1 MQTGHIKSY
10 LAALTLLWCVAM
22 PAWAQTGVDNRP
34 GIIMEIPAIP
44 GEYATPYVMAGLQQL
59 KAEMYKESLAY
70 FEGAIKQDRA
80 NSYAYYLSAV
90 ALAKMADRERCNAY
104 LNLTVKYFPRTE
116 PGRCA
121 KQLLASFKS
130 LADREQ
136 ARTGW
141 AGVGSLPKETWI
153 PYTRSGNAMMVTG
166 TVNGADVKMIFDT
179 GAESCVF
186 TPATLRRLGIAVP
199 TGAPDTQIMGVGKS
213 TSIPAWIIRV
223 NLKVGRMQKDNFPI
237 TVADMPVL
245 HPLLGQQ
252 FFKDFTYSVDSSNS
266 TISFVHKKDSG
277 ASIATVQPAAPPL
290 TVNSSGKYVYT
301 VPFKKQGDSTMVSV
315 VVNGKPA
322 QMVFDTGAY
331 KTLFS
336 ESLARDLNINV
347 VRRRSEVLSGV
358 GGTIAADL
366 AVLSSIKLGA
376 IVKNGMSVIVT
387 DKIDRDCSLLGQDFL
402 QGWHYDIDNQAQVIR
417 FTKAQSD

>member
-1 MQTGHIKSY
+1 MQTGHIIRF
-10 LAALTLLWCVAM
+10 LAALSLLLLAAL
-22 PAWAQTGVDNRP
+22 PAWAQPEAGNRP
-34 GIIMEIPAIP
+34 GIILEIPAIP
-44 GEYATPYVMAGLQQL
+44 GENATPYVTAGLQKL
-59 KAEMYKESLAY
+59 KAENYRESLAY

-90 ALAKMADRERCNAY
+90 ALAKMADKERCTAY

-121 KQLLASFKS
+121 KQLLASLKAF
-130 LADREQ
+130 ADKEE

-141 AGVGSLPKETWI
+141 AGAGSLPKETWI
-153 PYTRSGNAMMVTG
+153 PYSRSGNAMIVTG
-166 TVNGADVKMIFDT
+166 TVNGADVRMIFDT

-186 TPATLRRLGIAVP
+186 TPGTLSRLGIAVP
-199 TGAPDTQIMGVGKS
+199 TGAPDTQIIGVGKS
-213 TSIPAWIIRV
+213 TAIPAWIIRV
-223 NLKVGRMQKDNFPI
+223 NLKVGRIKKDNFPI
-237 TVADMPVL
+237 TVADMPVS

-252 FFKDFTYSVDSSNS
+252 FFRDFAYSVDSSNS
-266 TISFVHKKDSG
+266 TISFVLKKDSG
-277 ASIATVQPAAPPL
+277 TSIATVQPATPAL

-301 VPFKKQGDSTMVSV
+301 VPFKRQGDSTMVAV

-376 IVKNGMSVIVT
+376 IVKNGMSVVVT
-387 DKIDRDCSLLGQDFL
+387 DKIDSDCSLLGQDFL

-417 FTKAQSD
+417 FTRAQSD

>member
-1 MQTGHIKSY
+1 MQIAHLKCY
-10 LAALTLLWCVAM
+10 LAALCLLVFVAM
-22 PAWAQTGVDNRP
+22 PAQGQTGVDNRP
-34 GIIMEIPAIP
+34 GIILEIPAIP
-44 GEYATPYVMAGLQQL
+44 GEMATPYVMAGLQQL
-59 KAEMYKESLAY
+59 KAEKYSEALAY

-80 NSYAYYLSAV
+80 NPFPYYLSAV
-90 ALAKMADRERCNAY
+90 ALAKMADKERCTTY
-104 LNLTVKYFPRTE
+104 LKLTVKYFPRTE

-121 KQLLASFKS
+121 KQLLASLKA
-130 LADREQ
+130 LADKEE

-141 AGVGSLPKETWI
+141 AGVGVLPKETWI
-153 PYTRSGNAMMVTG
+153 PFTRSGNAMIVDG
-166 TVNGADVKMIFDT
+166 TVNGAGVKMIFDT

-186 TPATLRRLGIAVP
+186 PPGILRRLGIALP
-199 TGAPDTQIMGVGKS
+199 TGAPDTQIMGVGKA

-237 TVADMPVL
+237 TVADMPVP

-252 FFKDFTYSVDSSNS
+252 FFRDFTYSVDSSNN
-266 TISFVHKKDSG
+266 TISFVLKN
-277 ASIATVQPAAPPL
+277 ATTTSVAAVQPASPPL

-301 VPFKKQGDSTMVSV
+301 VPFKKQGDSTMVAV
-315 VVNGKPA
+315 VVNGKPV

-336 ESLARDLNINV
+336 ESQAQELNINI

-358 GGTIAADL
+358 AGTIAADL
-366 AVLSSIKLGA
+366 GVLNSIKLGA
-376 IVKNGMSVIVT
+376 IVKNGMSVVVT
-387 DKIDRDCSLLGQDFL
+387 DKIDRDCSLLGQDFM

-417 FTKAQSD
+417 FTRANSD